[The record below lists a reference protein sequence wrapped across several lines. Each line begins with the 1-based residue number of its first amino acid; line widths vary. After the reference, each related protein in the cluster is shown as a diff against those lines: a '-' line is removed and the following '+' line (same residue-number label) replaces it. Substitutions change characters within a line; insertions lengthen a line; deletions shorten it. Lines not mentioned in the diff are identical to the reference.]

1 MFKKVVLTA
10 LCSILILG
18 IGKSQKYRAVM
29 TTDSG
34 KITIELF
41 DGTPKHRDNF
51 VKLARKH
58 FYDGVLF
65 HRVIPGFMIQGGDP
79 DSKNAKPGV
88 MLGDGDVGY
97 TVPAEFRPQYFH
109 QRGALAA
116 ARDDNPAKA
125 SSGCQFYIVT
135 GKKFTDAELNK
146 AEKRSGHPI
155 PATHKQVYETV
166 GGAPHLDQNYTVY
179 GQVLKGMSVADK
191 IVNARRDKNDRPL
204 TDERIKKIRIRK
216 KVLGLWL

>member
-1 MFKKVVLTA
+1 MKK
-10 LCSILILG
+10 LILML
-18 IGKSQKYRAVM
+18 IGLLSIAFTANSQRFRAIM
-29 TTDSG
+29 ATDSG

-51 VKLARKH
+51 IKLARKH

-79 DSKNAKPGV
+79 DSKNAKPGA
-88 MLGDGDVGY
+88 MLGEGDVGY
-97 TVPAEFRPQYFH
+97 TIPAEFRPGYFH

-116 ARDDNPAKA
+116 ARDDNPEKA

-135 GKKFTDAELNK
+135 GKKFTAKDLDK

-155 PATHKQVYETV
+155 SEAHRKVYERI

-179 GQVLKGMSVADK
+179 GQVIKGMAVADK
-191 IVNARRDKNDRPL
+191 IVNAKRDENDRPQS
-204 TDERIKKIRIRK
+204 DQRIQKIRIRK
-216 KVLGLWL
+216 KILGLWL

>member
-1 MFKKVVLTA
+1 MNKRLYPLLF
-10 LCSILILG
+10 ILLFG
-18 IGKSQKYRAVM
+18 FAAHSQKYRAVM
-29 TTDSG
+29 KTDSG
-34 KITIELF
+34 KIIIELF

-51 VKLARKH
+51 IKLARSH

-79 DSKNAKPGV
+79 DSKHAKPGV
-88 MLGDGDVGY
+88 ELGNGDVGY
-97 TVPAEFRPQYFH
+97 TIPAEFRPGYFH

-135 GKKFTDAELNK
+135 GKKFTDADLDK
-146 AEKRSGHPI
+146 AAKRSGHSI
-155 PATHKQVYETV
+155 PANHRAVYKSI

-179 GQVLKGMSVADK
+179 GQVLKGMAVADK
-191 IVNARRDKNDRPL
+191 IVHAKRDKNDRPNI
-204 TDERIKKIRIRK
+204 DQRIQKIRIRK
-216 KVLGLWL
+216 KILGIWL